1 MCTMVL
7 KTKKSENYSRKEHFL
22 SLTFFYRNNYRI
34 LCELLS
40 VRPKIFLE
48 IKFFGL
54 SCSLGGPKAI
64 LKLCT
69 KSNAS
74 YLAMKNF
81 EVSISYFFV
90 KLKFLVLSTYIWGRW
105 NSSSMHDSTS
115 IGHFIFMWI
124 FTAAVKIHAV
134 DDSEIKE

>member
-1 MCTMVL
+1 MTFDKRKFCFINGNEFKFNAHLIRVFERVAWWQNVKLGPNKRIRAMCTMVL

-54 SCSLGGPKAI
+54 SCSLGVGPKAI

-74 YLAMKNF
+74 YLALKNS
-81 EVSISYFFV
+81 ELSIS
-90 KLKFLVLSTYIWGRW
+90 FLGLLRY
-105 NSSSMHDSTS
+105 
-115 IGHFIFMWI
+115 
-124 FTAAVKIHAV
+124 
-134 DDSEIKE
+134 